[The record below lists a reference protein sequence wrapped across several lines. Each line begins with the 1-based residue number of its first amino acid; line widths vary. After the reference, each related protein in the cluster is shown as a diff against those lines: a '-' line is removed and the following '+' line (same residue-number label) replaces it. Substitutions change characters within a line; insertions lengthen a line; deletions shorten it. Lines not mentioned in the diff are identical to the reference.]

1 MAPHLTIGPLILGLS
16 LAYLGLLFAVAHF
29 GERHALRW
37 SPGRLGPLVYALSL
51 AIYCTSWTFYGSVGR
66 AVTSGL
72 DFALIYVGPAAVMIF
87 ALPLLRRMVAVAK
100 RQNVTSIADFLGAR
114 YGRSRGVAVLATLI
128 AAVGAMPYLALQLQ
142 AVSFSFAALS
152 PDGLTPDGRTIDGS
166 VLPPWLDTGFIVA
179 LMMAVFTILFGVRH
193 VQASEQHRGMM
204 LAIGIESL
212 VKLFAFLAAGVFVV
226 WHLFDGPSDLLTRA
240 QAIGATAKLA
250 TAAPNANW
258 LSITVLSGFAFLCL
272 DRQFHVAVVEHD
284 HPRAL
289 KTARW
294 LFPVYLLLINAFV
307 VPIALAGQV
316 TFGSAG
322 IPDTY
327 VLSLPLQA
335 GADWLTAL
343 VFIGGL
349 SAATSMVAVA
359 CMALSGMIGNEL
371 VMPFLLARRHGD
383 ADLGR
388 LALLVRRLAVV
399 AILLAAYTYYKNIAG
414 LLPLATIGLIS
425 FCAVANLAPALILG
439 LFWRAAHRH
448 GVILGL
454 LGGFSV
460 WLGAIL
466 WPTMRPGE
474 GLSLPPWGPL
484 EWFDPLQRGV
494 VVALLVNVALLVL
507 GSLLARQTARDR
519 QQAAAFI
526 AEASERGRPQAG
538 AARDELQQLRELAAR
553 FIGPERA
560 EEAFRGL
567 HLSGAAAAEFTERLL
582 SGTIGAAS
590 ARVVVTMSRRK
601 TAWLPGWLPGS
612 VREMLNEATAA
623 IRYNADVL
631 RKTLDHMGLGIAVF
645 DSAGKLEVWNERFA
659 DLTGLKPESLAVGV
673 GLAGLIRAVPDLGVL
688 APPEPLPVSELRLA
702 DGRVTELRV
711 DPLSGGG
718 IVVTANDV
726 TERVRTAQALRDSEQ
741 RIRIVT
747 DNVPV
752 LIAYVDRE
760 QRYRFTNRPYQ
771 AALRLQPQQ
780 AEGRRVEEV
789 LGPERYRRLQSH
801 IEQVLAGRP
810 QSFEIDF
817 PVNDAKIEV
826 AQGSYIP
833 HFGEQGQVLGF
844 FLLYVDTTERRR
856 AEDTLRTLNES
867 LERRV
872 TERTAELGAAKA
884 RAEEANIG
892 KTRFVAAASHDLLQ
906 PLHAVRLFVAALAE
920 RYRDE
925 ELVKKVDLGLGAVE
939 ALLDALLDIAKLD
952 AGAIK
957 PELRPTP
964 VGPLLQSLAEA
975 FAPVAKRNGVELRV
989 VPSAASIE
997 TDPALLRRVLQNYL
1011 SNAIRYGR
1019 ANAARPRV
1027 LLGCRRSGDALRIE
1041 VRDNGPGIPA
1051 DQQAAIFQEFT
1062 RLQASGAADG
1072 AERGLG
1078 LGLAIVDRIARMLGH
1093 SRGLVSRPGKGSTFS
1108 IAAPRARSALD
1119 AGEPPAPEEAR
1130 SPRNDR
1136 VPFVCCVD
1144 DHPQVLEGMTAL
1156 LESWGC
1162 SVVTAGDA
1170 AHLLAALEARADAL
1184 PPRPDLLLIDLHL
1197 GDDRPDGIQE
1207 LTKLRTAWGTGVPT
1221 ALITADRDP
1230 SVAARARALGLD
1242 ILLKPVKPAKLRAL
1256 LQHSS
1261 VKSVA

>member
-1 MAPHLTIGPLILGLS
+1 MALSHVILGLS

-37 SPGRLGPLVYALSL
+37 SPGRLGALIYALSL

-66 AVTSGL
+66 AVSSGF
-72 DFALIYVGPAAVMIF
+72 DFALIYVGPALVIVF
-87 ALPLLRRMVAVAK
+87 ALPLMRRMVAVAK
-100 RQNVTSIADFLGAR
+100 RQNVTSVADFLGAR

-128 AAVGAMPYLALQLQ
+128 AVIGAMPYLALQLQ
-142 AVSFSFAALS
+142 AVSFSFAAL
-152 PDGLTPDGRTIDGS
+152 GGQNGGVAS
-166 VLPPWLDTGFIVA
+166 VGAALPSWLDTAFLITM
-179 LMMAVFTILFGVRH
+179 MMAAFTILFGVRH

-204 LAIGIESL
+204 LAIGLESL
-212 VKLFAFLAAGVFVV
+212 VKLFAFLACGVYVV
-226 WHLFDGPSDLLTRA
+226 WHMFAGPADLVA
-240 QAIGATAKLA
+240 QSHAVYGTDKLA
-250 TAAPNANW
+250 TSTPNANW
-258 LSITVLSGFAFLCL
+258 LSITLLSGFAFLCL

-284 HPRAL
+284 HAASL

-294 LFPVYLLLINAFV
+294 LFPLYLLLINAFV
-307 VPIALAGQV
+307 VPIAMAGQV
-316 TFGSAG
+316 KFGGNG
-322 IPDTY
+322 IPDIY
-327 VLSLPLQA
+327 LLSLPLSA

-359 CMALSGMIGNEL
+359 CMALSGMVGNEL
-371 VMPFLLARRHGD
+371 VMPWLLARRHGD

-399 AILLAAYTYYKNIAG
+399 AILLAAYAYYKTIAG

-425 FCAVANLAPALILG
+425 FCAVANLAPALIIG
-439 LFWRAAHRH
+439 LYWRQAHRH
-448 GVILGL
+448 GVILGMV
-454 LGGFSV
+454 GGFSV
-460 WLGAIL
+460 WLWAIL
-466 WPTMRPGE
+466 WPTMHPGE
-474 GLSLPPWGPL
+474 AAPLPPLGPL
-484 EWFDPLQRGV
+484 AWFDPLQRGFV
-494 VVALLVNVALLVL
+494 LGLVVNVVLLTL
-507 GSLLARQTARDR
+507 GSLLARQTARDK

-526 AEASERGRPQAG
+526 IEASVKARPQPGPAK
-538 AARDELQQLRELAAR
+538 DELQQLRELAAR

-601 TAWLPGWLPGS
+601 GAWLPGWLPGS

-645 DSAGKLEVWNERFA
+645 DAAGRLEVWNERFA
-659 DLTGLKPESLAVGV
+659 VLTGLPRQSLAVGAE
-673 GLAGLIRAVPDLGVL
+673 LAALARAVPDLAALTRPDPAPISEFDL
-688 APPEPLPVSELRLA
+688 AN
-702 DGRVTELRV
+702 GHVTELRV

-726 TERVRTAQALRDSEQ
+726 TERVRTAEALRDSER
-741 RIRIVT
+741 RIRIIT

-771 AALRLQPQQ
+771 AALGLASHQ
-780 AEGRRVEEV
+780 ADGQRVADV
-789 LGPERYRRLQSH
+789 LGPIRYARLKPH

-817 PVNDAKIEV
+817 PTNDAKIEV

-844 FLLYVDTTERRR
+844 FLLYVDTTERRL
-856 AEDTLRTLNES
+856 AEATLRNLNES

-872 TERTAELGAAKA
+872 GERTAELDAARE

-892 KTRFVAAASHDLLQ
+892 KTKFIAAASHDLLQ

-920 RYRDE
+920 RYREE

-957 PELRPTP
+957 PELRPTA

-975 FAPVAKRNGVELRV
+975 FAPLAKRNGVDLRLV
-989 VPSAASIE
+989 ASRAWIE
-997 TDPALLRRVLQNYL
+997 TDAALLRRVLQNYL

-1019 ANAARPRV
+1019 GTGARPRV
-1027 LLGCRRSGDALRIE
+1027 LLGCRRKGGMLSIE
-1041 VRDNGPGIPA
+1041 VRDTGPGIPA
-1051 DQQAAIFQEFT
+1051 EQQAGIFHEFT
-1062 RLQASGAADG
+1062 RLHSADDAG
-1072 AERGLG
+1072 ERGLG

-1093 SRGLVSRPGKGSTFS
+1093 RRDLVSRPGHGATFS
-1108 IAAPRARSALD
+1108 IAVPLAVSEARARLAAPAEESRTGALSR
-1119 AGEPPAPEEAR
+1119 A
-1130 SPRNDR
+1130 
-1136 VPFVCCVD
+1136 PFVACVD
-1144 DHPQVLEGMTAL
+1144 DRAQVLEGMTAL

-1162 SVVTAGDA
+1162 SVVTAGGADG
-1170 AHLLAALEARADAL
+1170 LLAVLASHDGGT
-1184 PPRPDLLLIDLHL
+1184 PQRPDLLLIDLHL

-1207 LTKLRTAWGTGVPT
+1207 LTKLRTAWGPGVPT

-1230 SVAARARALGLD
+1230 AVAARARALGLD

-1256 LQHSS
+1256 LAHLNA
-1261 VKSVA
+1261 KSVA

>member
-1 MAPHLTIGPLILGLS
+1 MALSHLILGLS

-37 SPGRLGPLVYALSL
+37 SRGRLGPIIYSLSL

-72 DFALIYVGPAAVMIF
+72 DFALIYVGPAVVMIC
-87 ALPLLRRMVAVAK
+87 ALPLMRRIVAVAK

-128 AAVGAMPYLALQLQ
+128 AVVGAMPYLALQLQ

-152 PDGLTPDGRTIDGS
+152 GNADGTGPIGAG
-166 VLPPWLDTGFIVA
+166 LPTWLDTAFIIA
-179 LMMAVFTILFGVRH
+179 LMMAAFTILFGVRH

-204 LAIGIESL
+204 LAIGLESL
-212 VKLFAFLAAGVFVV
+212 VKLFAFLAAGVYIV
-226 WHLFDGPSDLLTRA
+226 WHMFSGPADLIA
-240 QAIGATAKLA
+240 QSEALSSTAKLA
-250 TAAPNANW
+250 TSGPNANW
-258 LSITVLSGFAFLCL
+258 LAITLLSGFAFLCL
-272 DRQFHVAVVEHD
+272 DRQFHAAVVEHD
-284 HPRAL
+284 HPASL
-289 KTARW
+289 STARW
-294 LFPVYLLLINAFV
+294 LFPLYLLLINAFV
-307 VPIALAGQV
+307 VPIAMAGQV
-316 TFGSAG
+316 VFGAGG

-327 VLSLPLQA
+327 VLSLPLSA
-335 GADWLTAL
+335 GADWLTTF

-359 CMALSGMIGNEL
+359 CMALSGMVGNEL
-371 VMPFLLARRHGD
+371 VMPFLLRGRHQD
-383 ADLGR
+383 ADIGR
-388 LALLVRRLAVV
+388 LALLVRRIAVV
-399 AILLAAYTYYKNIAG
+399 VILLAAYAFYKTIAG
-414 LLPLATIGLIS
+414 LLPLATIGLVS

-439 LFWRAAHRH
+439 LYWRQTHRN
-448 GVILGL
+448 GVVLGL
-454 LGGFSV
+454 FGGFSI
-460 WLGAIL
+460 WLWAIL
-466 WPTMRPGE
+466 WPTMQPGQVAE
-474 GLSLPPWGPL
+474 VPAWGLLG
-484 EWFDPLQRGV
+484 WFDPLPRGFV
-494 VVALLVNVALLVL
+494 VSLIVNVALLVL
-507 GSLLARQTARDR
+507 GSLLARQTARDK

-526 AEASERGRPQAG
+526 DEASDKTRPHSG
-538 AARDELQQLRELAAR
+538 VPKDELHQLRELAAR

-560 EEAFRGL
+560 EEAFHGL

-601 TAWLPGWLPGS
+601 GAWLPGWLPGS

-645 DSAGKLEVWNERFA
+645 DPTGKLEVWNERFA
-659 DLTGLKPESLAVGV
+659 VLTGLDRAALAAGIDVATLTRAAPA
-673 GLAGLIRAVPDLGVL
+673 LAAL
-688 APPEPLPVSELRLA
+688 APPDPKSVSEFRLA
-702 DGRVTELRV
+702 NGAVTELRV

-726 TERVRTAQALRDSEQ
+726 TERVRTAEALRDSER
-741 RIRIVT
+741 RIRIIT

-752 LIAYVDRE
+752 LIAYVDRD

-771 AALRLQPQQ
+771 DALRLRPHE
-780 AEGRRVEEV
+780 AEGQRVGDV
-789 LGPERYRRLQSH
+789 LGPVRYARLKPH
-801 IEQVLAGRP
+801 IEQVLSGRP

-817 PVNDAKIEV
+817 PTNDAKIEV

-833 HFGEQGQVLGF
+833 HFDERGQVQGF

-856 AEDTLRTLNES
+856 AEAVLRTLNES
-867 LERRV
+867 LEKRV
-872 TERTAELGAAKA
+872 VERTTELETARA
-884 RAEEANIG
+884 RAEDLNIG
-892 KTRFVAAASHDLLQ
+892 KTRFIAAASHDLLQ

-925 ELVKKVDLGLGAVE
+925 ELVRKVDLGLGAVE

-957 PELRPTP
+957 PEPRPTP
-964 VGPLLQSLAEA
+964 IGPLLQSLTEA
-975 FAPVAKRNGVELRV
+975 FAPVAKRNGVELRLV
-989 VPSAASIE
+989 ASTAWVD
-997 TDPALLRRVLQNYL
+997 TDAALLRRVLQNYL

-1019 ANAARPRV
+1019 GDGKRPRV
-1027 LLGCRRSGDALRIE
+1027 LLGCRRSGGSLLIE
-1041 VRDNGPGIPA
+1041 VRDNGPGIPQH
-1051 DQQAAIFQEFT
+1051 QQATIFQEFT
-1062 RLQASGAADG
+1062 RLRPTDDAG
-1072 AERGLG
+1072 ERGLG
-1078 LGLAIVDRIARMLGH
+1078 LGLAIADRIARMLDH
-1093 SRGLVSRPGKGSTFS
+1093 PQHLKSTPGKG
-1108 IAAPRARSALD
+1108 AAFGISVPLASSETLARLATPAEESRSDTLSRA
-1119 AGEPPAPEEAR
+1119 
-1130 SPRNDR
+1130 
-1136 VPFVCCVD
+1136 PFVACID
-1144 DHPQVLEGMTAL
+1144 DRMQVLEGMTAL

-1162 SVVTAGDA
+1162 TAVTAQDA
-1170 AHLLAALEARADAL
+1170 DQLLANIAARGH
-1184 PPRPDLLLIDLHL
+1184 PERPDLLLIDLHL

-1207 LTKLRTAWGTGVPT
+1207 LTRLRTAWGPGVPV

-1256 LQHSS
+1256 LAHLN